1 MFRAIVRETP
11 FCTDFANDY
20 FSNVFGAS
28 YNGDNSFLSTLRA
41 ILPQRMG
48 EEDTVELRF
57 SQSSYRAENLSG
69 ASKRD
74 VVSAVA
80 REIYSDSAGTFFIH
94 NVNGGADGNNISFD
108 AIESTFP
115 SMYDG
120 FHNLEPVTA
129 YFRKSFRVVCF
140 INVELRSVVL
150 FVEAL
155 DIRKLHYLQ
164 RAIVPCMPWY
174 FNAGKDTDKLTE
186 DELALFLSLTEKEP
200 DKYMACLTKL
210 AERYDFKKMRV
221 EKLLKGFETRF
232 ERIEAQRVEQQ
243 IASKEAEFERMN
255 NSIASIL
262 SQRNELS
269 IKLLGLH
276 QKIASGGDESEIMDY
291 FLCNASLYLETVSD
305 SMMQFAAFGYCE
317 YFDEEMVESMLRN
330 NHSYIYTRAHG
341 TISGERMAK
350 LIKAVFSDRTL
361 RLRFCA
367 GYTFDLN
374 GSVRGIRQHEFP
386 LEMKNMMP
394 NPHIQYHACLG
405 NHERVI
411 NQFLRD
417 RNYIGAIEQCVS
429 SSKSLNFGDSVVIG
443 EFMNDMYRNQTQCI
457 ELPDGKV
464 VKPLAAIEWLE
475 SQEATGQD
483 GETQAQ
489 EEEA

>member
-11 FCTDFANDY
+11 FCTEFANDY
-20 FSNVFGAS
+20 FSNIRGAS

-48 EEDTVELRF
+48 DEDTVDLRY
-57 SQSSYRAENLSG
+57 SQSSYRAENLNG

-74 VVSAVA
+74 IVSAVA
-80 REIYSDSAGTFFIH
+80 REIYRDSRGVFHIH
-94 NVNGGADGNNISFD
+94 SINGGTEGNNMSFD
-108 AIESTFP
+108 ALESAFTGV
-115 SMYDG
+115 YDG
-120 FHNLEPVTA
+120 YHNLEPVTA
-129 YFRKSFRVVCF
+129 YFKKSFRVMCF
-140 INVELRSVVL
+140 INVDLRSVVL

-155 DIRKLHYLQ
+155 DVRKLHYLQ

-200 DKYMACLTKL
+200 DKYLACLEKL
-210 AERYDFKKMRV
+210 AERYDFKKMRI
-221 EKLLKGFETRF
+221 EKLLNGFEVRY
-232 ERIEAQRVEQQ
+232 ERLEAQRVEQQ
-243 IASKEAEFERMN
+243 ITEKEREFERAN
-255 NSIASIL
+255 NTIATIL

-276 QKIASGGDESEIMDY
+276 QKIASGGGESEIMDY
-291 FLCNASLYLETVSD
+291 FLCSTALYLECVSD
-305 SMMQFAAFGYCE
+305 SMMQFSAFGYCE

-330 NHSYIYTRAHG
+330 RNSYIYSRAHG
-341 TISGERMAK
+341 SISGERMAK

-464 VKPLAAIEWLE
+464 VKPLTAIEWLE